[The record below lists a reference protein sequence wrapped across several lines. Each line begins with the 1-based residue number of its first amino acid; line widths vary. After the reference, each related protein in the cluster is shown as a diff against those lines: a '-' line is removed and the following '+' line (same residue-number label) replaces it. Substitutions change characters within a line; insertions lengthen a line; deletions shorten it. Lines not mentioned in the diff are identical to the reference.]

1 MNSSGTTTTTT
12 TDTSQWDAGDLAN
25 WQSQVETF
33 LTTNGCRSLSDAE
46 RIDAIRAAEELACTL
61 SAAQAALAASLDA
74 SVRSERAARGVAAER
89 RGRGVAEQVA
99 HARRESPHRGRQHLG
114 LAKITPTELPHTWA
128 AWCAG
133 RVTEWMVTLIAQ
145 ETACLPLQHRMRV
158 DELIAAD
165 PEVLETMSPQQVRGR
180 CRAEAEHLDPTA
192 VLTRRRYAE
201 TQRHVSI
208 RPAPDTMTWVT
219 ALLPVKDGVSVYAT
233 LTRAADTARTTGDPR
248 TRGQVMADTLV
259 AATLQHQPDSTT
271 GSTTTGENG
280 TPGTVRPGVQLHLL
294 MSDTALFGD
303 TDAPARL
310 DGYGPIPAEL
320 AREIIT
326 NTLDSDESVWVRRLF
341 TDPTTGALAGC
352 DPRARRFPATLARLI
367 RLRDGVCRTPWCD
380 APIRHI
386 DHAEPHATG
395 GATTLSNGQGL
406 CEACNYAK
414 QAEDWHTRPDRH
426 GEIITTMPTGHQ
438 YATRPPTLA
447 TIRTGA
453 PPITIDYILT
463 G

>member
-1 MNSSGTTTTTT
+1 MNSSGTTT
-12 TDTSQWDAGDLAN
+12 TDTSQWDVGDLVA

-33 LTTNGCRSLSDAE
+33 LTTNGCGSLSDAE
-46 RIDAIRAAEELACTL
+46 RIDAIRVAEELSCTL

-114 LAKITPTELPHTWA
+114 LARVTPTELPHTWA

-165 PEVLETMSPQQVRGR
+165 PEVLEAMSPQQVRGR

-248 TRGQVMADTLV
+248 SRGQVMADTLV
-259 AATLQHQPDSTT
+259 AATLQHQPESTT
-271 GSTTTGENG
+271 GSTTTGEDG
-280 TPGTVRPGVQLHLL
+280 GPGPGVQLHLL
-294 MSDTALFGD
+294 MSDTALFGG
-303 TDAPARL
+303 AEASARL

-320 AREIIT
+320 AREIVCDALT
-326 NTLDSDESVWVRRLF
+326 SDESVWVRRLF
-341 TDPTTGALAGC
+341 TDPTTGALVAT
-352 DPRARRFPATLARLI
+352 DPRARRFPTTLARLI

-395 GATTLSNGQGL
+395 GDTTLSNGQGL

-414 QAEDWHTRPDRH
+414 QGEDWHTRINRH
-426 GEIITTMPTGHQ
+426 GEIVTTLPTGHR

>member
-1 MNSSGTTTTTT
+1 MNSSGTATTT
-12 TDTSQWDAGDLAN
+12 TDISQWDVGGLVA
-25 WQSQVETF
+25 WRSQVETF
-33 LTTNGCRSLSDAE
+33 LTTNGCGSLSDAE
-46 RIDAIRAAEELACTL
+46 RIDAIRTAEELSCTL

-114 LAKITPTELPHTWA
+114 LARITPTELPNTWA

-259 AATLQHQPDSTT
+259 AATLQHQPESTT
-271 GSTTTGENG
+271 NNTTHG
-280 TPGTVRPGVQLHLL
+280 TGVQLHLL
-294 MSDTALFGD
+294 MSDTALFGG
-303 TDAPARL
+303 AEASARL

-326 NTLDSDESVWVRRLF
+326 DTLDSDESVWVRRLF
-341 TDPTTGALAGC
+341 TDPNTGALAGC
-352 DPRARRFPATLARLI
+352 DPARDDSP
-367 RLRDGVCRTPWCD
+367 
-380 APIRHI
+380 
-386 DHAEPHATG
+386 PH
-395 GATTLSNGQGL
+395 
-406 CEACNYAK
+406 
-414 QAEDWHTRPDRH
+414 RPDSSDYVTGSVVRH
-426 GEIITTMPTGHQ
+426 GVTPQSATSTTPSPT
-438 YATRPPTLA
+438 PPA
-447 TIRTGA
+447 V
-453 PPITIDYILT
+453 PPP
-463 G
+463 